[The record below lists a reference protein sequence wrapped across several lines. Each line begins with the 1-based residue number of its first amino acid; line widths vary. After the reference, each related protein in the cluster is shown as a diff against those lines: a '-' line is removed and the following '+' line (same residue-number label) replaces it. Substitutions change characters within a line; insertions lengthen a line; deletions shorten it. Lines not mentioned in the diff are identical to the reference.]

1 MEKKLCLRNKYWV
14 LRHGKSIPN
23 EKGLIVSFI
32 VLLHIFL
39 RILCLF
45 ISQLEIFYQENGI
58 KEEYQLAD
66 EGVGFIQVNTRLF
79 KVLCNNLVVEVSL
92 TGVLGSFIG
101 GGVACMRNK
110 QYG

>member
-1 MEKKLCLRNKYWV
+1 MEKSLCLRDKYWV

-45 ISQLEIFYQENGI
+45 ISQLVIFYQENGI

-66 EGVGFIQVNTRLF
+66 EGVIQVQLAGELF
-79 KVLCNNLVVEVSL
+79 LKVCVS
-92 TGVLGSFIG
+92 V
-101 GGVACMRNK
+101 
-110 QYG
+110 

>member
-1 MEKKLCLRNKYWV
+1 LCLRDKYWV

-66 EGVGFIQVNTRLF
+66 EGVIQAQLAGELF
-79 KVLCNNLVVEVSL
+79 LKVCVS
-92 TGVLGSFIG
+92 V
-101 GGVACMRNK
+101 
-110 QYG
+110 

>member
-1 MEKKLCLRNKYWV
+1 MEKSLCLRDKYWV

-45 ISQLEIFYQENGI
+45 ISQLVIFYQENGI

-66 EGVGFIQVNTRLF
+66 EGVIQAQ
-79 KVLCNNLVVEVSL
+79 L
-92 TGVLGSFIG
+92 TGELFLKVCVS
-101 GGVACMRNK
+101 V
-110 QYG
+110 